1 MNSLFNN
8 NQFKNK
14 SVNNTEEQVQQFN
27 SINNQSLNEYTTHN
41 KKSINKELNRLV
53 SIVSKIEKTKQKIV
67 DDLGKYKRASN
78 NKVSNLE
85 KIVIKFYNFLTDI
98 ISVLEMEDG
107 DKVQHMEDIV
117 SKMKSNKQFMADIT
131 HILQL
136 EEDNNSNEL
145 KEPDAIDVITSNT
158 GKSQYTSSSVKKHL
172 KNFNINQAIKEINQ
186 FHI

>member
-1 MNSLFNN
+1 M
-8 NQFKNK
+8 
-14 SVNNTEEQVQQFN
+14 
-27 SINNQSLNEYTTHN
+27 
-41 KKSINKELNRLV
+41 
-53 SIVSKIEKTKQKIV
+53 
-67 DDLGKYKRASN
+67 
-78 NKVSNLE
+78 
-85 KIVIKFYNFLTDI
+85 

-117 SKMKSNKQFMADIT
+117 AKMKSNKQFMTDIT

-158 GKSQYTSSSVKKHL
+158 EKSQYTSSSVKKHL